1 MNYVMVYAI
10 LENVKSINKIVT
22 VRPAYIIILCNQ
34 PIDSVSSIPALR
46 HNAIWMIPHLK
57 DSLLTAITILILVI
71 VFPSMAPI
79 VSIVKTIAILT
90 QQYNSIFAIPIIVF
104 KII

>member
-1 MNYVMVYAI
+1 
-10 LENVKSINKIVT
+10 
-22 VRPAYIIILCNQ
+22 
-34 PIDSVSSIPALR
+34 
-46 HNAIWMIPHLK
+46 
-57 DSLLTAITILILVI
+57 LTAITILILVI